1 LIDVKI
7 GLERSEI
14 GCGDVEG
21 DQGALNLERED
32 KPKERGMSRNFSC

>member
-7 GLERSEI
+7 GVGRSET

-21 DQGALNLERED
+21 DQGALSLERED
-32 KPKERGMSRNFSC
+32 KPKERGISRNFNG